1 MSGTRKMSP
10 YELENVSPPRAR
22 MISITTPVEAI
33 PIATIAASL
42 PSSPPPASDRE
53 PRIEVLRTRLAR
65 RFTTLADEVTAA
77 LADFRIGAGAWQPEL
92 TAPTGM
98 STGGGKQALQ
108 HLRLRPTRQGH
119 LPLVGGLVNA
129 GAKTAELRDHDYMV
143 ALQRARLGGKALEI
157 TPAEWEQLLRKAEMV
172 LRAEGIAT
180 TRVTTPAELRAPGPG
195 QPRVTSRTL
204 AFVALGIIG
213 PLALLVV
220 WRVFAVLLR

>member
-92 TAPTGM
+92 TAPSGM
-98 STGGGKQALQ
+98 STGGGKQ
-108 HLRLRPTRQGH
+108 
-119 LPLVGGLVNA
+119 
-129 GAKTAELRDHDYMV
+129 

-220 WRVFAVLLR
+220 WRVFVVLLR